1 MDAGGSS
8 SHVST
13 QRYRRLTPDEMEGV
27 YVLLSEALSDLA
39 ADVPCSAADC
49 IKRAMRRLGIG

>member
-1 MDAGGSS
+1 MSVAKG
-8 SHVST
+8 T
-13 QRYRRLTPDEMEGV
+13 ANFTPDEMEGV

-49 IKRAMRRLGIG
+49 IERAMRRLGIA